1 MGETKIEWADFT
13 FNPWIGCTKVS
24 PACDHCYAEG
34 WAKRSGVVKWGAGE
48 PRRRTT
54 DANWAKPLAWNRAA
68 KKAGVRRRVF
78 CASLADVFDAEV
90 PNEWRDDLFHKLI
103 CATPHLDWLVLT
115 KRPRVAWHYFEPYR
129 VKGPPSNVWLGTTV
143 ENQAMA
149 NLRIPTLLSIPARVH
164 FLSCEPLLSAI
175 NLRCIEIRGGVTLNA
190 LTGAHSASMPV
201 PGGWSSVPAGALADL
216 PKLPP
221 RTGCIDWVIAGGES
235 GPHARPSHP
244 DWFRSLRDQCQ
255 AARVPF
261 FFKQWGEWA
270 PVEGSPRMVRQGD
283 CFLTPEGSGEILGP
297 DLGTELEDCGTPLR
311 RIGKARAGALLDGRE
326 WREFPGSTTR
336 RD

>member
-54 DANWAKPLAWNRAA
+54 DANWAKPLAWDRAA
-68 KKAGVRRRVF
+68 ARAGVRRRVF
-78 CASLADVFDAEV
+78 CASLADVFDSEV

-103 CATPHLDWLVLT
+103 CRTPNLDWLLLT
-115 KRPRVAWHYFEPYR
+115 KRPQVARRYFEPYR
-129 VKGPPSNVWLGTTV
+129 VKGPPPNVWLGTTV
-143 ENQAMA
+143 EDQKMA
-149 NLRIPTLLSIPARVH
+149 DLRIPILLSIPARVR
-164 FLSCEPLLSAI
+164 FLSIEPMLGAVDITPWVGDVVGASTFTDRHGI
-175 NLRCIEIRGGVTLNA
+175 RRCDITHAPMHG
-190 LTGAHSASMPV
+190 
-201 PGGWSSVPAGALADL
+201 
-216 PKLPP
+216 
-221 RTGCIDWVIAGGES
+221 IDWVIAGGES

-255 AARVPF
+255 SAGVPF

-270 PVEGSPRMVRQGD
+270 PGECAPGPPTRTERTAEFFNGRWRIGA
-283 CFLTPEGSGEILGP
+283 LTPRQSEELHRDDGP
-297 DLGTELEDCGTPLR
+297 DLYR
-311 RIGKARAGALLDGRE
+311 VGKARAGALLDGRE